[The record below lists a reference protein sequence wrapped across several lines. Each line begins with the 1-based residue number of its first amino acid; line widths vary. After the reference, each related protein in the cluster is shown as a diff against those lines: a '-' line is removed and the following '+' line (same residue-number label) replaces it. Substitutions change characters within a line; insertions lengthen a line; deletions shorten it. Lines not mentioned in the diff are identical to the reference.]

1 MKEEERVR
9 RIGIEKIKL
18 LNEDFDNLYEKY
30 KLKAIEMGYE
40 GDLKF
45 VKSHGKIEIF
55 VVINKDVI

>member
-1 MKEEERVR
+1 MNEERVR
-9 RIGIEKIKL
+9 RIGIEKIKV

-30 KLKAIEMGYE
+30 KEKAKTLGYE

-55 VVINKDVI
+55 VVLDKY